1 MVAFVPAGERVGVR
15 AEAGLDAMRVGFRGE
30 ALERAVVRA
39 TPALL
44 ALQASLG
51 LRSWVDLGH
60 VRVLVGVAGQYAL
73 VPAVGTDQTLRGRKI
88 EVTGVKGVGFEAAA
102 AAAWPF

>member
-1 MVAFVPAGERVGVR
+1 MGFDVMGALWLGRRLGGWVRVGVS
-15 AEAGLDAMRVGFRGE
+15 RGARE
-30 ALERAVVRA
+30 DSVNGAIA
-39 TPALL
+39 ALL

-73 VPAVGTDQTLRGRKI
+73 VPAVGTDQTLPGRKI
-88 EVTGVKGVGFEAAA
+88 EVTGVKGVGFEASA